1 MNLVDD
7 AGIGRRFAGV
17 ARLYGD
23 AATARFGAAH
33 IVVVGMGGVGSW
45 AAEAFAR
52 SAIGRLTLVDLDH
65 VAESNT
71 NRQIHAVEANF
82 GKAKV
87 EAMAERIAAI
97 NPACQVRAIDAFA
110 AADNAAAL
118 VEGADVLVDCTDQVR
133 AKAALVA
140 AAHARDVA
148 AITCGAAGGRT
159 DPTRIRIDDVAR
171 AQGDPLLAKLRARL
185 RRDHGFPRAGA
196 HRIRRFGIAG
206 VFSDEPLVR
215 APAVCDDDEPVAPGA
230 PLACAGFGSS
240 VVVTATMGFVAA
252 GHALTVLASAA
263 SARR

>member
-1 MNLVDD
+1 VNLLDD
-7 AGIGRRFAGV
+7 AGIARRFGGV

-23 AATARFGAAH
+23 AAAVRFATAH
-33 IVVVGMGGVGSW
+33 IVVAGIGGVGSW

-71 NRQIHAVEANF
+71 NRQVHAVETNF

-97 NPACQVRAIDAFA
+97 SPLCQVRAIDAFA

-118 VEGADVLVDCTDQVR
+118 IEGADVLVDCTDQVR

-140 AAHARDVA
+140 AAHAAGVVA
-148 AITCGAAGGRT
+148 VTCGAAGGRT
-159 DPTRIRIDDVAR
+159 DPTRIRVDDVAR
-171 AQGDPLLAKLRARL
+171 VHGDPLLAKLRARL
-185 RRDHGFPRAGA
+185 RRDHGFPRATPD
-196 HRIRRFGIAG
+196 RVRRFGVAG
-206 VFSDEPLVR
+206 VYSDEPLVR
-215 APAVCDDDEPVAPGA
+215 TRTANDDARSMTGA

-252 GHALTVLASAA
+252 GHALTTLAGMS
-263 SARR
+263 RPGR

>member
-1 MNLVDD
+1 VNLLDD
-7 AGIGRRFAGV
+7 ADVARRFGGV

-23 AATARFGAAH
+23 AAAARFATAH
-33 IVVVGMGGVGSW
+33 IVVVGIGGVGSW
-45 AAEAFAR
+45 TAEAFAR
-52 SAIGRLTLVDLDH
+52 SAIGQLTLVDLDH

-71 NRQIHAVEANF
+71 NRQIHAVDANF

-97 NPACQVRAIDAFA
+97 NPACNVRAIDAFA

-140 AAHARDVA
+140 AARAAGVV

-159 DPTRIRIDDVAR
+159 DPTRIRVDDVAR
-171 AQGDPLLAKLRARL
+171 VQGDPLLAKLRARL
-185 RRDHGFPRAGA
+185 RRDHGFPRAGDG
-196 HRIRRFGIAG
+196 RVQRFGITG
-206 VFSDEPLVR
+206 VYSDEPLVR
-215 APAVCDDDEPVAPGA
+215 APSLCDDGEQATPGA

-252 GHALTVLASAA
+252 GHALTALALASR
-263 SARR
+263 SGR